1 MRKKVE
7 KIEKELQLNFI
18 KIVQEKHQTYT
29 KEQRAREYCEKVI
42 RRKEQKFEKIR
53 EIVTT
58 SAFIITAFL
67 LLFLLFSI
75 SNIKSS
81 STKIRDNSKT
91 YTMQGELQGNHV
103 VLSDGNMHE
112 VDKANANYT
121 SEPMQVTVTL
131 NDNGTEDM
139 LDDVIIDI
147 Q

>member
-121 SEPMQVTVTL
+121 SEPMQVTITL

-147 Q
+147 R